1 MEIFWRRGNERLSY
15 THPETFFALGVRGS
29 GKSTL
34 LEHIAMKYLE
44 KNAVIL
50 DSFASADGENLA
62 WLRAPFIKD
71 LRVCLLKGSNVDVE
85 TSFDVKQVENLGL
98 NDLEKY
104 DLIISARPCYLNKD
118 HEFYSVG
125 QLTNLL
131 YRRFH
136 YKRLICLL
144 AREASNLWYSRVK
157 ISETQAD
164 SKAEAI
170 YLLRESRHFGVS
182 LLLDSLRYLSIDKD
196 VRSLTDFLFLK
207 SQGIAGLS
215 DDLRFL
221 YRFFSPSFIRSMKPW
236 EFVLVCRSGGLGV
249 GICPYHNWHKVPGE
263 DIIKSVGLKIDY
275 GEVLELAKDKGLYET
290 VGDEEHTR
298 IISLYAAQALGMNK
312 IAAQLKRSTR
322 TVMEHIHRHNKSV
335 ERSGFCAPCK
345 RMASQFYDK
354 KAIRVKNVV

>member
-1 MEIFWRRGNERLSY
+1 VKIFWRRGNEKLTY
-15 THPETFFALGVRGS
+15 THPETYFVQGVRGA

-34 LEHIAMKYLE
+34 LENIAMKYLE

-50 DSFASADGENLA
+50 DSFASADGENLS

-71 LRVCLLKGSNVDVE
+71 LKVLLLKGANVDVE
-85 TSFDVKQVENLGL
+85 TSFDVRQVENLGM

-144 AREASNLWYSRVK
+144 AREASNLWYSRIK

-207 SQGIAGLS
+207 SQGIDGLS

-221 YRFFSPSFIRSMKPW
+221 YRFFTPSFIRSMKPW
-236 EFVLVCRSGGLGV
+236 EFILCCRGGSLGV
-249 GICPYHNWHKVPGE
+249 GHFPFHDWHKREGE
-263 DIIKSVGLKIDY
+263 DIIKNVGLKINY
-275 GEVLELAKDKGLYET
+275 GEILELPKDKGAYET
-290 VGDEEHTR
+290 VGDQEHCQ
-298 IISLYAAQALGMNK
+298 IISLYVEKALGMNK
-312 IAAQLKRSTR
+312 VAEQLKRSTR
-322 TVMEHIHRHNKSV
+322 TVMVHINRHNLSV

-345 RMASQFYDK
+345 RMASPFYDK